1 MSSLGFEPRSL
12 LRPFIGRKH
21 RWRPIGGNGWGK
33 PYFSSLDRNV
43 RIFGFPFLAPPSS
56 QPTNTFTLNTSS
68 PDTLQW
74 VTLCLRAAIIRI
86 TEEFSRVFQYH
97 IVLSISFGLTI
108 QIVAV
113 QGSAKILECNC
124 EELCKMHCIALARR
138 GKLLDFKSSGKLW
151 GFQLKHS
158 FQRALTFEHYLWWWF
173 LGFFQLCASTQ
184 YCNGSNHKWW
194 MVLT

>member
-74 VTLCLRAAIIRI
+74 ATLCLRAAIIRI

-108 QIVAV
+108 QIVAL
-113 QGSAKILECNC
+113 QGSAKILELQLWRTLQN
-124 EELCKMHCIALARR
+124 ALYCASAPW
-138 GKLLDFKSSGKLW
+138 KASGLQVIRKIMRLPIKTFISK
-151 GFQLKHS
+151 GSHL
-158 FQRALTFEHYLWWWF
+158 RALFVMMIFGIFSIMCFHSILQWF
-173 LGFFQLCASTQ
+173 
-184 YCNGSNHKWW
+184 
-194 MVLT
+194 

>member
-1 MSSLGFEPRSL
+1 MSLTTSQPLEAPRL
-12 LRPFIGRKH
+12 LIGRLAS
-21 RWRPIGGNGWGK
+21 RPLIGGGGWEK

-74 VTLCLRAAIIRI
+74 ATLCLRAAIIRI

-97 IVLSISFGLTI
+97 ILSISFGLTI

-113 QGSAKILECNC
+113 QASAKILELQLWRTLQN
-124 EELCKMHCIALARR
+124 ALYCASAAW
-138 GKLLDFKSSGKLW
+138 KASGLQVIRKIMRLPIKTFISK
-151 GFQLKHS
+151 GSHL
-158 FQRALTFEHYLWWWF
+158 RALFVMMIFGIFSIMCFHSILQWF
-173 LGFFQLCASTQ
+173 
-184 YCNGSNHKWW
+184 
-194 MVLT
+194 